1 MTPGYY
7 KDAVV
12 TQQTIDQDGWF
23 HTGDLGILDEKGYLK
38 FLGRSN
44 DMYKINGENVSPQ
57 FVESVLSRH
66 EAVNVVEVVGIG
78 HEKCGEVGVAFIDTD
93 RPTEGL
99 EEELRIYAK
108 EHLARFQCPYY
119 YIFMKRHNWPRTETG
134 KISKKE
140 LRKVAVSCIQHH
152 S

>member
-12 TQQTIDQDGWF
+12 TQHTIDQDGWF

-66 EAVNVVEVVGIG
+66 EAVNVVEVV
-78 HEKCGEVGVAFIDTD
+78 
-93 RPTEGL
+93 
-99 EEELRIYAK
+99 
-108 EHLARFQCPYY
+108 
-119 YIFMKRHNWPRTETG
+119 
-134 KISKKE
+134 
-140 LRKVAVSCIQHH
+140 
-152 S
+152 